1 MKRLRSTLLLLLL
14 PLFLCPGCFFPYSH
28 LDASSP
34 GSPID
39 DEALRF
45 IIVGSTT
52 TEDVLLRLG
61 EPTERFEAPT
71 VFLYHWVLS
80 KGAYWFL
87 VGAGGYRAFVGGGDL
102 KFGTFHYT
110 LHIAFDDDNKVT
122 RFKVSKY

>member
-1 MKRLRSTLLLLLL
+1 MKRLRSLILL
-14 PLFLCPGCFFPYSH
+14 PALFLCAGCVFPYSH
-28 LDASSP
+28 LDARSP
-34 GSPID
+34 RSPVD
-39 DEALRF
+39 DEALSF
-45 IIVGSTT
+45 IVVGSTT
-52 TEDVLLRLG
+52 AEDVILQLG

-87 VGAGGYRAFVGGGDL
+87 VAAAPYRAFVGGGDL